1 MADYYDDVFTPEF
14 CGLPSGF
21 CGIPYAEN
29 NLRNAGP
36 RYFSPPPR
44 TRASYSN
51 YDSMGNVVGRLN
63 RASAVQNVEDYYYGG
78 EQVRDYN
85 IPPPKRVRASQDDMI
100 EELREAKKMIFELKQ
115 QYRMFVFFIV
125 FVVVFAIAAKSG
137 FIKVGD

>member
-1 MADYYDDVFTPEF
+1 
-14 CGLPSGF
+14 
-21 CGIPYAEN
+21 
-29 NLRNAGP
+29 
-36 RYFSPPPR
+36 
-44 TRASYSN
+44 
-51 YDSMGNVVGRLN
+51 MGNVVGRLN